1 MNAFCGAARGNDEEQ
16 YKSMA
21 VAVRVAYHAK
31 NEDFK
36 SYIKG
41 KKSSKVVPEADAKK
55 AMKEFAG
62 GMQKGKRKQRKVG

>member
-1 MNAFCGAARGNDEEQ
+1 VNAFCVAARGNDEEQ
-16 YKSMA
+16 YKSVA
-21 VAVRVAYHAK
+21 LAVRVAYHAK

-41 KKSSKVVPEADAKK
+41 KKSSKVVTEADAKK

-62 GMQKGKRKQRKVG
+62 GIRKGNRKARNNS